1 MTSAITHTFDTD
13 LSNAIHLDDHL
24 LAVVAGKTLEPVKGV
39 KLDLCL
45 WVDFKTSTPL
55 VDANGVPLSR
65 FSQCMLDKVMMEY
78 NVGSGVDKQ
87 DKFQVY
93 LTTHEAGKIVLASE
107 VKSEA
112 TCSLL
117 QALTALAKHGG
128 LSFPFDLT
136 LYRGSNGRKP
146 VFASIR
152 QADPDTALDP
162 EFERNAEMLEMR
174 SSEIFAKQREL
185 IGTQGKLRAYNI
197 ELARDI
203 YRALKKSAVTV
214 AASTVE
220 VSAE

>member
-1 MTSAITHTFDTD
+1 MTSAITHTFESD

-24 LAVVAGKTLEPVKGV
+24 LTVVAGKTLEPVKGV

-65 FSQCMLDKVMMEY
+65 FSQCMLEKVMMEY

-87 DKFQVY
+87 DKFQIY
-93 LTTHEAGKIVLASE
+93 LTTQEVGKIVIASE

-112 TCSLL
+112 TNSLL
-117 QALTALAKHGG
+117 QALTALAKQGG
-128 LSFPFDLT
+128 LSFPFDLNF
-136 LYRGSNGRKP
+136 YRGSNGRKP
-146 VFASIR
+146 VFTAIY

-162 EFERNAEMLEMR
+162 EFERNAEMREMR
-174 SSEIFAKQREL
+174 SPDVFSKQREL
-185 IGTQGKLRAYNI
+185 IGTPADLRSYNI

-203 YRALKKSAVTV
+203 YRALKKSTATV
-214 AASTVE
+214 AATPVE
-220 VSAE
+220 VAAE